1 MHVRRLA
8 VAPARVDS
16 PRSGVDSFGKNPGN
30 GDGWICDRQR
40 GSQLTNFGLPIYEF
54 TDNGLLAS

>member
-8 VAPARVDS
+8 VASARADS
-16 PRSGVDSFGKNPGN
+16 PTSGIDSLGQIRRN
-30 GDGWICDRQR
+30 GGWICGRQR

-54 TDNGLLAS
+54 TDHGLPAS

>member
-16 PRSGVDSFGKNPGN
+16 PASGIDSFGQIPRN
-30 GDGWICDRQR
+30 GGWICSRQR
-40 GSQLTNFGLPIYEF
+40 GNQLTNFGLPIYEF
-54 TDNGLLAS
+54 TDHGLPAS